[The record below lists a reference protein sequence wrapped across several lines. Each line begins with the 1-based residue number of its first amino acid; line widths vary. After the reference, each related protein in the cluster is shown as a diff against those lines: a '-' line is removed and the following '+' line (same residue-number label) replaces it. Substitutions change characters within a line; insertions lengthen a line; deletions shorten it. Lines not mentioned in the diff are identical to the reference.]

1 MSLTLVSTRGVCCGV
16 SARARGARGLR
27 AASLPCVPASR
38 GRGAPAAAMA
48 SGLDQVAAAVTASL
62 PPSVF
67 ELAADANDLVNG
79 CGVNG
84 TCGQVDAPPFA
95 LIGSALAIGGG
106 VLAFVTFGLKGG
118 ADAALEMQERDSD
131 FFGKK

>member
-1 MSLTLVSTRGVCCGV
+1 M
-16 SARARGARGLR
+16 
-27 AASLPCVPASR
+27 
-38 GRGAPAAAMA
+38 
-48 SGLDQVAAAVTASL
+48 DQVAAAVTASL

-67 ELAADANDLVNG
+67 ELAANANDLVNG

-95 LIGSALAIGGG
+95 LIGSAIAIGGG
-106 VLAFVTFGLKGG
+106 FLAFVTFGLKGG
-118 ADAALEMQERDSD
+118 ADAASEMQERDSD

>member
-1 MSLTLVSTRGVCCGV
+1 M
-16 SARARGARGLR
+16 
-27 AASLPCVPASR
+27 
-38 GRGAPAAAMA
+38 
-48 SGLDQVAAAVTASL
+48 DQVAAAVTASL
-62 PPSVF
+62 PPFLF

>member
-1 MSLTLVSTRGVCCGV
+1 MSLSVVSTQGVCRGV
-16 SARARGARGLR
+16 SAPARGARRLR
-27 AASLPCVPASR
+27 PASLPRVPTSR
-38 GRGAPAAAMA
+38 GRGASAVATA

-95 LIGSALAIGGG
+95 LIGSAVAIGGA
-106 VLAFVTFGLKGG
+106 VLAGVTFGLKGG

>member
-1 MSLTLVSTRGVCCGV
+1 MILSVVSTQSMYRGV
-16 SARARGARGLR
+16 SPPARGARRLR
-27 AASLPCVPASR
+27 PASLPRVPASR
-38 GRGAPAAAMA
+38 GRSASVVATA
-48 SGLDQVAAAVTASL
+48 SGLDQVATAVTASL

-118 ADAALEMQERDSD
+118 ADAAAEMQERDSD

>member
-1 MSLTLVSTRGVCCGV
+1 MILSVVSTQSMYRGV
-16 SARARGARGLR
+16 SPPARGARRLR
-27 AASLPCVPASR
+27 PASLPRSASVV
-38 GRGAPAAAMA
+38 ATA
-48 SGLDQVAAAVTASL
+48 SGLDQVATAVTASL

-118 ADAALEMQERDSD
+118 ADAAAEMQERDSD